1 MNTLHI
7 RHYVPAPGSGAV
19 CPPCGETNKSL
30 QAMVG
35 ELSPKLANLDVT
47 LSLQTL
53 EISEI
58 TEKNSG
64 RLNYVSFYGPQM
76 GLGTERS
83 IEDILEAPVSYS
95 QCEGCVLPGGTP
107 FAVRTLEIEGD
118 PFQSLPQSVLTD
130 ALIRVVFSTM
140 GDCASTGGC
149 ETCTGCG
156 PR

>member
-19 CPPCGETNKSL
+19 CPPCDETNKRL
-30 QAMVG
+30 QALIE

-53 EISEI
+53 EISAI
-58 TEKNSG
+58 TQKNSG
-64 RLNYVSFYGPQM
+64 KLNYVSFYAPQM
-76 GLGTERS
+76 GLRDERS
-83 IEDILEAPVSYS
+83 IEAILEAPISYTR
-95 QCEGCVLPGGTP
+95 CEGCILPGGEP
-107 FAVRTLEIEGD
+107 FSVRTLEIEGD
-118 PFQSLPQSVLTD
+118 SFQALPQGVLTD